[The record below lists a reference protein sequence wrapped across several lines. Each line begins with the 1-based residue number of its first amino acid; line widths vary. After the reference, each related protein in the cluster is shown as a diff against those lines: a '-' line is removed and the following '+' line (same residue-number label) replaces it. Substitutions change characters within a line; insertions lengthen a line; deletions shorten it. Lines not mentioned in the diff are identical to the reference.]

1 MAGSESF
8 GEVLRQ
14 LRRDTGLS
22 QTTLAGLINYHPSQI
37 SKIENGA
44 EIPSRAFAEAC
55 DAALGVDGALVA
67 LVPVKAGALPGDPT
81 VATEL
86 IRRLRLSD
94 IDQGTL
100 DVLASTTDRLCEQYA
115 YRIAAHLRRE
125 AGLWLRFISRLLDRR
140 VGLREHR
147 ELLVTAGWL
156 ALLMGCAE
164 YDSGL
169 SVAAEA
175 TRVSAF
181 QLGTEAGHADI
192 VAWSLEMAAWFAHTT
207 NDPVGTVTSAEAGQ
221 QVAGRSGVT
230 VQLLAHRA
238 RALARM
244 GDDRGV
250 RQALDRGHA
259 LLQGFDR
266 PVNPRHHFVVDPDK
280 FDFYAMDCYRVVGDN
295 DLATAH
301 AREVLRCGRGPNGED
316 LAPMRMAEARIALG
330 CVAARNG
337 DLDEAVDHGTR
348 AFDGERKCFPSL
360 LHAAGELD
368 AQIRERYANDPR
380 ARGFHE
386 RLRAV
391 RLEQETVDRA

>member
-8 GEVLRQ
+8 GEMLRR
-14 LRRDTGLS
+14 LRRDAGLS
-22 QTTLAGLINYHPSQI
+22 QTTLAGLVNYHPSQI

-44 EIPSRAFAEAC
+44 ELPSRVFAEAC
-55 DAALGVDGALVA
+55 DAALRAEGALAA
-67 LVPVKAGALPGDPT
+67 LIPVKADTLPVDPT

-86 IRRLRLSD
+86 VRRLRLSD
-94 IDQGTL
+94 VDQETL
-100 DVLASTTDRLCEQYA
+100 DVLASTTDRLCEQYP
-115 YRIAAHLRRE
+115 YRNATSLRRE
-125 AGLWLRFISRLLDRR
+125 AGSWLRYLSRLLGSG

-156 ALLMGCAE
+156 ALLVGCVE

-169 SVAAEA
+169 STAAEA

-192 VAWSLEMAAWFAHTT
+192 MAWSLEMAAWFAHTT
-207 NDPVGTVTSAEAGQ
+207 HDMAGTLVSAEAGQ
-221 QVAGRSGVT
+221 RVAARSGVT
-230 VQLLAHRA
+230 VQLAAHRA

-244 GDDRGV
+244 GDHRGV
-250 RQALDRGHA
+250 QQALDEGHA
-259 LLQGFDR
+259 LLQRFDR

-295 DLATAH
+295 DRATVH
-301 AREVLRCGRGPNGED
+301 AQEVLRRGRGPDGED

-348 AFDGERKCFPSL
+348 AFGGERKCLPSL
-360 LHAAGELD
+360 LHVAGELD
-368 AQIRERYANDPR
+368 AQIHDRYADAPQ
-380 ARGFHE
+380 AKEFHE
-386 RLRAV
+386 RLRTV
-391 RLEQETVDRA
+391 RSAEPTR

>member
-1 MAGSESF
+1 MAESESF
-8 GEVLRQ
+8 GEVLRR
-14 LRRDTGLS
+14 LRRDAGLS
-22 QTTLAGLINYHPSQI
+22 QTTLAGLINYHPSHI
-37 SKIENGA
+37 SKVENGA
-44 EIPSRAFAEAC
+44 ELPSRAFAEAC

-67 LVPVKAGALPGDPT
+67 LVPAKVDTLPVDPT
-81 VATEL
+81 LAIEL
-86 IRRLRLSD
+86 VRRLRLSD

-115 YRIAAHLRRE
+115 YRIAAQLRRE
-125 AGLWLRFISRLLDRR
+125 AGSWLRYISRLLDRR

-156 ALLMGCAE
+156 ALLVGCIE

-169 SVAAEA
+169 SAAAEA
-175 TRVSAF
+175 TRVSAS

-207 NDPVGTVTSAEAGQ
+207 NDPIGTLANAEAGQ
-221 QVAGRSGVT
+221 RVASRSGVT
-230 VQLLAHRA
+230 VQLAAHRV

-244 GDDRGV
+244 GDHRGV
-250 RQALDRGHA
+250 HDVLNEGYA
-259 LLQGFDR
+259 LLQGFER

-280 FDFYAMDCYRVVGDN
+280 FDFYAMDCFRVVGDN
-295 DLATAH
+295 DRATAH
-301 AREVLRCGRGPNGED
+301 AGEVLRRGRGRGPDGED

-337 DLDEAVDHGTR
+337 DLDEALDHGIR

-368 AQIRERYANDPR
+368 AQIHERYADAPQ
-380 ARGFHE
+380 AEAFHE

-391 RLEQETVDRA
+391 RIEQTAR

>member
-1 MAGSESF
+1 MRR
-8 GEVLRQ
+8 LRMGA
-14 LRRDTGLS
+14 GLS
-22 QTTLAGLINYHPSQI
+22 QLMLARLINYHPSHI
-37 SKIENGA
+37 SKMENGV
-44 EIPSRAFAEAC
+44 ELPSRAFARAC
-55 DAALGVDGALVA
+55 DSALRANGALIG
-67 LVPVKAGALPGDPT
+67 LVPVKADVLPVDPT

-94 IDQGTL
+94 IDRETL
-100 DVLASTTDRLCEQYA
+100 DVLASTTDRLCEQYV
-115 YRIAAHLRRE
+115 YRPAAQLRRE
-125 AGLWLRFISRLLDRR
+125 AGSWLRYISRLLDRR

-156 ALLMGCAE
+156 ALLVGCIE

-169 SVAAEA
+169 SAAAEA
-175 TRVSAF
+175 TRVSAS

-207 NDPVGTVTSAEAGQ
+207 NDPIGTLANAEAGQ
-221 QVAGRSGVT
+221 RVASRSGVT
-230 VQLLAHRA
+230 VQLAAHRA

-244 GDDRGV
+244 GDHRGV
-250 RQALDRGHA
+250 HDVLNEGYA
-259 LLQGFDR
+259 LLQGFER

-280 FDFYAMDCYRVVGDN
+280 FDFYAMDCFRVVGDN
-295 DLATAH
+295 DRATAH
-301 AREVLRCGRGPNGED
+301 AGEVLRRGRGPDGED

-337 DLDEAVDHGTR
+337 DLDEALDHGIR

-360 LHAAGELD
+360 LHAASELD
-368 AQIRERYANDPR
+368 AQIHERYADAPQ
-380 ARGFHE
+380 AEAFHE

-391 RLEQETVDRA
+391 RIEQTAR